1 LKTNESF
8 QEWSGGVT
16 TALKPHGGEIKSITL
31 EDVHRL
37 FAGAETGE
45 YQVMVLPPPEKPPQN
60 LTGAVVG
67 SSPATGKKLIVKST
81 HQNPLYSGLPDHD
94 YSPNEFEQLPNCNGL
109 ISENQTVTELLQE
122 FEKNQAPVVATDENI
137 INGEIIGEFNLP
149 VSTQVVHESSQ
160 NLQSFVF
167 DSLNES
173 EIDHFGQNVALL
185 EQFDQKVGQEDNCWS
200 GTSLF
205 LDGQVQEDE
214 VTLAHLDPTLVTGQA
229 MPVSEININETTT
242 LATSGMSDLE
252 KYVMDPTIAPDSQV
266 FENFVAVNNPTVTL
280 DLTNFEDSVVGPSTS
295 GSTQSISVS
304 GNQVQQLPVKRGR
317 GRPRLVKT
325 EPDPPKRPRGRPA
338 TAPEWAQV
346 DAYDS
351 SNSSNDM
358 SEDEKQYKRMRD
370 LNNAASKRCRV
381 GRKRKSQ
388 EEEEEQFAL
397 GTRNLELKSQVKSL
411 ESQVK
416 DFKALIFQMI
426 KKQKGSTIP
435 VPAKVSKISHV
446 QTISNK
452 IGQIQTTS
460 NKSGRVQT
468 TFNKMRQVSTSF
480 IAAPIPMASTSKH
493 DPTDL
498 SFLDDVYIN

>member
-1 LKTNESF
+1 
-8 QEWSGGVT
+8 
-16 TALKPHGGEIKSITL
+16 
-31 EDVHRL
+31 
-37 FAGAETGE
+37 
-45 YQVMVLPPPEKPPQN
+45 
-60 LTGAVVG
+60 
-67 SSPATGKKLIVKST
+67 
-81 HQNPLYSGLPDHD
+81 
-94 YSPNEFEQLPNCNGL
+94 
-109 ISENQTVTELLQE
+109 LLQE

-149 VSTQVVHESSQ
+149 VSTEVVHESSQ
-160 NLQSFVF
+160 NLQSLVF
-167 DSLNES
+167 DSLN
-173 EIDHFGQNVALL
+173 DDQFGQNVGLL
-185 EQFDQKVGQEDNCWS
+185 YQFDQKVGQEKDHCWS
-200 GTSLF
+200 GKSL
-205 LDGQVQEDE
+205 LSDVQDEDL
-214 VTLAHLDPTLVTGQA
+214 TLAHVDPTLVTGQA
-229 MPVSEININETTT
+229 MPVTEMNINEMTT
-242 LATSGMSDLE
+242 LKTSGMSDLE
-252 KYVMDPTIAPDSQV
+252 KYVMDPTIAPNSQI
-266 FENFVAVNNPTVTL
+266 FENFVAVNNPPEQQQVTL
-280 DLTNFEDSVVGPSTS
+280 DLTDFEDSVVGPSTS
-295 GSTQSISVS
+295 GSTQPISVS

-397 GTRNLELKSQVKSL
+397 GARNLELKSQVKSL

-446 QTISNK
+446 QTISDK
-452 IGQIQTTS
+452 IGQAQITS